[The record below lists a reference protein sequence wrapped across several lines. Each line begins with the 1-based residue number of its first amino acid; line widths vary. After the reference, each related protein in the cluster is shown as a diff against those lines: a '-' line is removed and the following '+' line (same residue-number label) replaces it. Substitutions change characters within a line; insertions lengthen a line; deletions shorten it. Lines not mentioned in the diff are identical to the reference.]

1 MEKLRTEVEAKV
13 PTVGLVIHHLDDLV
27 IQSLTCGGA
36 PPTDPPPAP
45 DESKSTKTRSAWGG
59 KVADLS
65 KERGQES
72 VPQWAFIG
80 FSLHR
85 NTGKAHQSLSGSK
98 DQTTDNI

>member
-1 MEKLRTEVEAKV
+1 MINLSES
-13 PTVGLVIHHLDDLV
+13 I
-27 IQSLTCGGA
+27 LTNCLCISVGGA

-65 KERGQES
+65 KEKGQEP

-80 FSLHR
+80 FDLHR

-98 DQTTDNI
+98 DQTIDNIQRTMKAYSESGSVS